1 MPVSRAFLYTSFRV
15 SSKGTSLPLEVPLT
29 QLPQREALYSVPLL
43 VAAVPCRRG
52 WHFSNAVDMCL
63 VVQLKLVL
71 LPLGDLESFVSW
83 KFTETQYILHFLLTD
98 TPGTDCR
105 SSEREVYHDNL
116 WQQNVNDSNR
126 KMFVLDTATYEGS
139 P

>member
-1 MPVSRAFLYTSFRV
+1 MLIFRAFTHPSGSPVKEHPSHSRFPSH
-15 SSKGTSLPLEVPLT
+15 SSLRE
-29 QLPQREALYSVPLL
+29 REALYSVPLL
-43 VAAVPCRRG
+43 VAALPSRRG
-52 WHFSNAVDMCL
+52 WHFSSAVNMCL

-71 LPLGDLESFVSW
+71 LLLGDLESFVSW
-83 KFTETQYILHFLLTD
+83 KFTEAQYILHFLLTD

-116 WQQNVNDSNR
+116 WQQNFNDSNSE
-126 KMFVLDTATYEGS
+126 MFVLDTVMYEGS